1 MRLLSPSAMCS
12 WQSRPG
18 NDRPYPAEVMMS
30 ARHTILKHL
39 NNAEEYCCQIF
50 LAFFVLLLFIQIVL
64 RQLFQYSLPWGDELA
79 TYVFVWFA
87 YLGATV
93 ATKMSAHNRVTFHFK
108 FFPPIVKKVSEFIAD
123 MLWVAFN
130 LYFVYLSY
138 DFVFNRMNLFWKS
151 QTLGMPMKYFYM
163 ILPIAFT
170 LMSVRVLWNNY
181 LSLCKGVQLV
191 DPEAKEIEDMKRAAV
206 QEQAVASEQVVVQKP
221 AVGGQKWKHI

>member
-1 MRLLSPSAMCS
+1 MPPSALY
-12 WQSRPG
+12 PG
-18 NDRPYPAEVMMS
+18 QEWTGKGRPYPAEVIMS

-50 LAFFVLLLFIQIVL
+50 LAFFVVLLFIQIVL

-108 FFPPIVKKVSEFIAD
+108 FFPPIVKKISEFSAD

-151 QTLGMPMKYFYM
+151 QTLGVPMKYFYM
-163 ILPIAFT
+163 ILPLAFI

-191 DPEAKEIEDMKRAAV
+191 DPEAEEIESMKRAAV
-206 QEQAVASEQVVVQKP
+206 QEQTAAPSPVI
-221 AVGGQKWKHI
+221 GGPKWKHI